1 MSNLLELNFNDKSL
15 SLAEGSTPEWIG
27 GNNYYKVKVNISEAD
42 KYDYFHIILADGS
55 NKQVI
60 EVGVA
65 ILENLAYIGKFYVPR
80 ILGNNTRVNLGI
92 IAKKVSENNAIVS
105 SPLTVTIKSGI
116 AQPVP
121 FVLEEDDVNNSGFTS
136 LLNLLED
143 GKVLK
148 DITLVDR
155 VANGQNGQYLKVQF
169 QTKGDS
175 EDKYLGPL
183 TQNLIQLGAQI
194 ERKGESGGGGKL
206 GYSSVLFNSKSGFA
220 GGYEAT
226 TGAGAAIGT
235 GTYSES
241 GVAIGLTAKTEDTD
255 GIAIGR
261 RALVNKKSVNSI
273 AIGDHAEVNNSPRS
287 ILISSVSGVSYKGEF
302 SSCERSVGLGYRM
315 TLKSVDDAIAIG
327 SLTHLEGRST
337 GVTQNSI
344 AIGMEAASALSAG
357 IAIGP
362 QARAGFETNTD
373 LKVLQANVTDEKGGY
388 GIAKKNWR
396 SFGGIAIGAKAFA
409 RRGGGVALGRFAK
422 TYSSNSIAIGN
433 ESVSGNEK
441 NTPSKWSDE
450 RDTSNSGV
458 YAIAIGGNS
467 SSTGSKAISL
477 GYATEST
484 KSSSIAIG
492 SGAKATA
499 DAAVQIGKGTNDT
512 PESLKFRGI
521 YIVKDG
527 KLQTGSST
535 TSSTAKVTHPLKK
548 IEAKENAEIAFKD
561 VSSAAKNKKGV
572 TKTVKFGS
580 AFSKKPNVVCSFRSD
595 SSALYDLGLSVISI
609 NKESFTY
616 KITASPN
623 YKSSSSAKI
632 GVQWIAVEV

>member
-15 SLAEGSTPEWIG
+15 SLIEGSTPEWIG
-27 GNNYYKVKVNISEAD
+27 GNNYYKVKVNISKAD
-42 KYDYFHIILADGS
+42 QYDYFHIILADGS

-92 IAKKVSENNAIVS
+92 IAKKVSENNVIVS

-194 ERKGESGGGGKL
+194 ERRGESGGGGKL
-206 GYSSVLFNSKSGFA
+206 GYNSVLFNSKSGFA
-220 GGYEAT
+220 GGYEAA
-226 TGAGAAIGT
+226 TGAGAAIGN

-261 RALVNKKSVNSI
+261 KALVNKKSVNSI
-273 AIGDHAEVNNSPRS
+273 AIGDYAEVNNSPRS

-327 SLTHLEGRST
+327 SLTRLEGRST

-362 QARAGFETNTD
+362 QARAGFETSTD

-388 GIAKKNWR
+388 GIARPGWN
-396 SFGGIAIGAKAFA
+396 SFGGIAIGAKAFV

-422 TYSSNSIAIGN
+422 AYGSNSISIGN
-433 ESVSGNEK
+433 ESISGNKKYNPTEWKYEK
-441 NTPSKWSDE
+441 GASD
-450 RDTSNSGV
+450 SGV

-467 SSTGSKAISL
+467 SSTGTKAISI
-477 GYATEST
+477 GYD
-484 KSSSIAIG
+484 
-492 SGAKATA
+492 AKATA
-499 DAAVQIGKGTNDT
+499 EGAVQIGPGTNST
-512 PESLKFRGI
+512 PNSLQFGKLCI
-521 YIVKDG
+521 IKDG
-527 KLQTGSST
+527 KLQIGSST
-535 TSSTAKVTHPLKK
+535 SSTTSTAKVTHPLKK
-548 IEAKENAEIAFKD
+548 IESGNHTAIKFTQLAKD
-561 VSSAAKNKKGV
+561 AKSKKPTGLEQTV
-572 TKTVKFGS
+572 TFNS
-580 AFSKKPNVVCSFRSD
+580 AFRKVPNVVCTLK
-595 SSALYDLGLSVISI
+595 SSKTSTPYDFGLVITEI
-609 NKESFTY
+609 TKTYFKY
-616 KITASPN
+616 KIFAVPS
-623 YKSSSSAKI
+623 YKSSSESRLGI
-632 GVQWIAVEV
+632 QWIAVEV

>member
-27 GNNYYKVKVNISEAD
+27 GNNYYKVKVNISKAD
-42 KYDYFHIILADGS
+42 QYDYFHIILADGS

-92 IAKKVSENNAIVS
+92 IAKKVSENNVIVS

-194 ERKGESGGGGKL
+194 ERRGESGGGGKL

-220 GGYEAT
+220 GGYEAA
-226 TGAGAAIGT
+226 TGAGAAIGN

-261 RALVNKKSVNSI
+261 KALVNKKSVNSI
-273 AIGDHAEVNNSPRS
+273 AIGDYAEVNNSPRS

-327 SLTHLEGRST
+327 SLTRLEGRST

-362 QARAGFETNTD
+362 QARAGFETSTD

-388 GIAKKNWR
+388 GIAQKKWR
-396 SFGGIAIGAKAFA
+396 SFGGIAIGAKAFV

-422 TYSSNSIAIGN
+422 AYGSNSISIGN
-433 ESVSGNEK
+433 ESISGNKKYNPTEWKYEK
-441 NTPSKWSDE
+441 GA
-450 RDTSNSGV
+450 SNSGV

-467 SSTGSKAISL
+467 SSTGTKAISI
-477 GYATEST
+477 GYD
-484 KSSSIAIG
+484 
-492 SGAKATA
+492 AKATA
-499 DAAVQIGKGTNDT
+499 EGAVQIGPGTNST
-512 PESLKFRGI
+512 PNSLQFGKLCI
-521 YIVKDG
+521 IKDG
-527 KLQTGSST
+527 KLQIGSST
-535 TSSTAKVTHPLKK
+535 SSTTSTAKVTHPLKK
-548 IEAKENAEIAFKD
+548 IESGNHTAIKFTQLAKD
-561 VSSAAKNKKGV
+561 AKSKKPTGLEQTV
-572 TKTVKFGS
+572 TFNS
-580 AFSKKPNVVCSFRSD
+580 AFGKVPNVVCTLK
-595 SSALYDLGLSVISI
+595 SSKTSTPYDFGLVITEI
-609 NKESFTY
+609 TKTYFKY
-616 KITASPN
+616 KIFAVPS
-623 YKSSSSAKI
+623 YKSSSESRLGI
-632 GVQWIAVEV
+632 QWIAVEV